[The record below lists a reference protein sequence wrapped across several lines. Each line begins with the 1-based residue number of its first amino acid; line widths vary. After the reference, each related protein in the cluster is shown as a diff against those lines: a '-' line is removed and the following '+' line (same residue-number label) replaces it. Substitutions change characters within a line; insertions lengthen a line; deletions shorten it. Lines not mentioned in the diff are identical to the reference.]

1 MNNKEVKILFM
12 GTAEFGIPTLKV
24 LNDNYNL
31 DAIITNYDKPSGR
44 GLKIKFSPVK
54 KFAINNNIKYFQPKN
69 LKDQSF
75 IDKIKSINPDIIVV
89 VAFRMIPKRIW
100 QIPKYGTINLHA
112 SLLPNYRGSA
122 PINWTII
129 NNENFTGVTTFFID
143 DKIDTGDI
151 LLQEKIKV
159 DKKINAGELHDKL
172 KVIGAITVKKT
183 IKEILNNTLIKKKQ
197 KQDGDY
203 KTAYKLDKENIKI
216 DWTKNC
222 LEIHNKIRGLSPFP
236 GARTSLINNK
246 GDIKRAIFY
255 ESEYIVQNHNFENG
269 QIIKEKDS
277 FKITCKD
284 GFIIIKNLKMEGKK
298 RMNTSSFLNGFNIE
312 NYKMVK

>member
-1 MNNKEVKILFM
+1 M

-54 KFAINNNIKYFQPKN
+54 KFAISNNIKYFQPKN

-89 VAFRMIPKRIW
+89 VAFRMIPKSIW

-277 FKITCKD
+277 FKITCND
-284 GFIIIKNLKMEGKK
+284 GYLLIKNLKIEGKK

>member
-24 LNDNYNL
+24 LNDNFNL
-31 DAIITNYDKPSGR
+31 DTIITNYDKPSGR

-54 KFAINNNIKYFQPKN
+54 NFAITNNIKYLQPKN

-75 IDKIKSINPDIIVV
+75 INKIISINPDIIVV
-89 VAFRMIPKRIW
+89 VAFRMIPKSIW
-100 QIPKYGTINLHA
+100 KIPKYGTINLHA

-122 PINWTII
+122 PINWAII

-143 DKIDTGDI
+143 DKIDTGDV

-183 IKEILNNTLIKKKQ
+183 ISEILNNTLIKKKQ

-246 GDIKRAIFY
+246 GNIKRAIFY
-255 ESEYIVQNHNFENG
+255 DSEYIIQNHNFENG

-277 FKITCKD
+277 FKITCND
-284 GFIIIKNLKMEGKK
+284 GYLLIKNLKIEGKQ

>member
-54 KFAINNNIKYFQPKN
+54 KFAISNNIKYFQPKN

-89 VAFRMIPKRIW
+89 VAFRMIPKSIW

-277 FKITCKD
+277 FKITCND
-284 GFIIIKNLKMEGKK
+284 GYLLINNLKIEGKK

>member
-24 LNDNYNL
+24 LNDNFNL
-31 DAIITNYDKPSGR
+31 DTIITNYDKPSGR

-54 KFAINNNIKYFQPKN
+54 NFAITNNIKYLQPKN

-75 IDKIKSINPDIIVV
+75 INKIISINPDIIVV
-89 VAFRMIPKRIW
+89 VAFRMIPKSIW
-100 QIPKYGTINLHA
+100 KIPKYGTINLHA

-122 PINWTII
+122 PINWAII

-143 DKIDTGDI
+143 DKIDTGDV

-172 KVIGAITVKKT
+172 NVIGASTVKKT
-183 IKEILNNTLIKKKQ
+183 IKEILNDTLIKKKQ
-197 KQDGDY
+197 KQDGNY

-246 GDIKRAIFY
+246 GDIKRTIFY

-277 FKITCKD
+277 FKITCND
-284 GFIIIKNLKMEGKK
+284 GYLLIKNLKIEGKQ
-298 RMNTSSFLNGFNIE
+298 RMKTSSFLNGFNIE

>member
-54 KFAINNNIKYFQPKN
+54 KFAISNNIKYFQPKN

-89 VAFRMIPKRIW
+89 VAFRMIPKSIW

-143 DKIDTGDI
+143 DKIDTGDV

-197 KQDGDY
+197 KQDRDY

-269 QIIKEKDS
+269 QIIKEKNS
-277 FKITCKD
+277 FKITCND
-284 GFIIIKNLKMEGKK
+284 GYLLIKNLKIEGKK

>member
-24 LNDNYNL
+24 LNDNFNL
-31 DAIITNYDKPSGR
+31 DTIITNYDKPSGR

-54 KFAINNNIKYFQPKN
+54 NFAITNNIKYLQPKN
-69 LKDQSF
+69 LKDKSF
-75 IDKIKSINPDIIVV
+75 INKIISINPDIIVV
-89 VAFRMIPKRIW
+89 VAFRMIPKSIW
-100 QIPKYGTINLHA
+100 KIPKYGTINLHA

-122 PINWTII
+122 PINWAII

-183 IKEILNNTLIKKKQ
+183 ISEILNNTLIKKKQ

-246 GDIKRAIFY
+246 GNIKRAIFY
-255 ESEYIVQNHNFENG
+255 DSEYIVQNHNFENG

-277 FKITCKD
+277 FKITCND
-284 GFIIIKNLKMEGKK
+284 GYLLIKNLKIEGKQ

>member
-54 KFAINNNIKYFQPKN
+54 KFAISNNIKYFQPKS

-75 IDKIKSINPDIIVV
+75 IDKIKLIDPDIIVV
-89 VAFRMIPKRIW
+89 VAFRMIPKSIW

-122 PINWTII
+122 PINWAII
-129 NNENFTGVTTFFID
+129 NNENYTGVTTFFID

-151 LLQEKIKV
+151 LLQEKIKL

-172 KVIGAITVKKT
+172 KVIGANTVKKT
-183 IKEILNNTLIKKKQ
+183 IKEILNNSLMKKKQ
-197 KQDGDY
+197 EYNVNY
-203 KTAYKLDKENIKI
+203 KTAYKLNKENIKI
-216 DWTKNC
+216 DWNQNC
-222 LEIHNKIRGLSPFP
+222 LNIHNKVRGLSPYP
-236 GARTSLINNK
+236 GARASLINNN
-246 GDIKRAIFY
+246 GNIKRVVLY
-255 ESEYIVQNHNFENG
+255 ECEHFIEDHNFENG
-269 QIIKEKDS
+269 QIIKEKDLI
-277 FKITCKD
+277 KITCKD
-284 GFIIIKNLKMEGKK
+284 GYIIIKNLKMEGKK

>member
-12 GTAEFGIPTLKV
+12 GTAEFGIPTLEILK
-24 LNDNYNL
+24 DNFNL

-44 GLKIKFSPVK
+44 GLKIEFSPVK
-54 KFAINNNIKYFQPKN
+54 KFAISNNIKYLQPKN
-69 LKDQSF
+69 LKEQSL
-75 IDKIKSINPDIIVV
+75 IDKITSINPDIIVV
-89 VAFRMIPKRIW
+89 VAFRMIPKSIW

-122 PINWTII
+122 PINWAII

-172 KVIGAITVKKT
+172 KVIGARTVKKT
-183 IKEILNNTLIKKKQ
+183 IQEILNNNLIQKKQ
-197 KQDGDY
+197 EHDGNY

-216 DWTKNC
+216 DWNQNC
-222 LEIHNKIRGLSPFP
+222 LEIYNKIRGLSPFP
-236 GARTSLINNK
+236 GSRASLINDN
-246 GDIKRAIFY
+246 GDVKRVIFY
-255 ESEYIVQNHNFENG
+255 ESEYVIEDHNFENG
-269 QIIKEKDS
+269 QITKEKD
-277 FKITCKD
+277 FINITCND
-284 GFIIIKNLKMEGKK
+284 GFIKIKNLKMEGKK
-298 RMNTSSFLNGFNIE
+298 RMNTSSFLNGFDIE
-312 NYKMVK
+312 NYRMFK

>member
-24 LNDNYNL
+24 LNDNFNL
-31 DAIITNYDKPSGR
+31 DTIITNYDKPSGR

-54 KFAINNNIKYFQPKN
+54 NFAITNNIKYLQPKN

-75 IDKIKSINPDIIVV
+75 INKIISINPDIIVV
-89 VAFRMIPKRIW
+89 VAFRMIPKSIW
-100 QIPKYGTINLHA
+100 KIPKYGTINLHA

-122 PINWTII
+122 PINWAII

-197 KQDGDY
+197 KQDGNY

-277 FKITCKD
+277 FKITCND
-284 GFIIIKNLKMEGKK
+284 GYLLIKNLKIEGKQ

>member
-1 MNNKEVKILFM
+1 MNNREVKILFM

-24 LNDNYNL
+24 LNDNFNL
-31 DAIITNYDKPSGR
+31 DTIITNYDKPSGR

-54 KFAINNNIKYFQPKN
+54 NFAITNNIKYLQPKN

-75 IDKIKSINPDIIVV
+75 INKIISINPDIIVV
-89 VAFRMIPKRIW
+89 VAFRMIPKSIW
-100 QIPKYGTINLHA
+100 KIPKYGTINLHA

-122 PINWTII
+122 PINWAII

-143 DKIDTGDI
+143 DKIDTGDV

-183 IKEILNNTLIKKKQ
+183 ISEILNNTLIKKKQ

-236 GARTSLINNK
+236 GARTCLINNK
-246 GDIKRAIFY
+246 GNIKRAIFY
-255 ESEYIVQNHNFENG
+255 DSEYIVQNHNFENG

-277 FKITCKD
+277 FKITCND
-284 GFIIIKNLKMEGKK
+284 GYLLIKNLKIEGKQ

>member
-12 GTAEFGIPTLKV
+12 GTAEFGIPTLEV
-24 LNDNYNL
+24 LKNNFNL

-44 GLKIKFSPVK
+44 GLKIEFSPVK
-54 KFAINNNIKYFQPKN
+54 KFAISNNIKYLQPKN
-69 LKDQSF
+69 LKEQSL
-75 IDKIKSINPDIIVV
+75 IDKITSINPDIIVV
-89 VAFRMIPKRIW
+89 VAFRMIPKSIW

-122 PINWTII
+122 PINWAII

-172 KVIGAITVKKT
+172 KVIGARTVKKT
-183 IKEILNNTLIKKKQ
+183 IQEILKNSLKQKKQ
-197 KQDGDY
+197 EHDGNY

-216 DWTKNC
+216 DWNQNC
-222 LEIHNKIRGLSPFP
+222 LEIYNKIRGLSPFP
-236 GARTSLINNK
+236 GSRASLINENEDVK
-246 GDIKRAIFY
+246 KVIFY
-255 ESEYIVQNHNFENG
+255 ESEYVIEDHNFENG
-269 QIIKEKDS
+269 QITKEKD
-277 FKITCKD
+277 FINITCND
-284 GFIIIKNLKMEGKK
+284 GFIKIKNLKMEGKK
-298 RMNTSSFLNGFNIE
+298 RMNTSSFLNGFDIE
-312 NYKMVK
+312 NYRMIK

>member
-24 LNDNYNL
+24 LNDNFNL
-31 DAIITNYDKPSGR
+31 DTIITNYDKPSGR

-54 KFAINNNIKYFQPKN
+54 NFAITNNIKYLQPKN

-75 IDKIKSINPDIIVV
+75 INKIISINPDIIVV
-89 VAFRMIPKRIW
+89 VAFRMIPKSIW
-100 QIPKYGTINLHA
+100 KIPKYGTINLHA

-122 PINWTII
+122 PINWAII

-143 DKIDTGDI
+143 DKIDTGDV

-197 KQDGDY
+197 KQDGNY
-203 KTAYKLDKENIKI
+203 KTAYKFDKENIKI

-269 QIIKEKDS
+269 QIIKEKDL
-277 FKITCKD
+277 FKITCND
-284 GFIIIKNLKMEGKK
+284 GYLLIKNLKIEGKK

>member
-31 DAIITNYDKPSGR
+31 NAIITNYDKPSGR

-54 KFAINNNIKYFQPKN
+54 KFAISNNIKYFQPKN

-89 VAFRMIPKRIW
+89 VAFRMIPKSIW

-143 DKIDTGDI
+143 DKIDTGDV

-197 KQDGDY
+197 KQDGNY

-277 FKITCKD
+277 FKITCND
-284 GFIIIKNLKMEGKK
+284 GYLLIKNLKIEGKQ

>member
-1 MNNKEVKILFM
+1 MNSKEVKILFM

-24 LNDNYNL
+24 LNDNFNL
-31 DAIITNYDKPSGR
+31 DTIITNYDKPSGR

-54 KFAINNNIKYFQPKN
+54 NFAITNNIKYLQPKN

-75 IDKIKSINPDIIVV
+75 INKIISINPDIIVV
-89 VAFRMIPKRIW
+89 VAFRMIPKSIW
-100 QIPKYGTINLHA
+100 KIPKYGTINLHA

-122 PINWTII
+122 PINWAII

-143 DKIDTGDI
+143 DKIDTGDV

-172 KVIGAITVKKT
+172 KVIGASTVKKT
-183 IKEILNNTLIKKKQ
+183 IKEILNNTLIRKKQ
-197 KQDGDY
+197 KKDGDY

-246 GDIKRAIFY
+246 GDIKRTIFY

-277 FKITCKD
+277 FKITCND
-284 GFIIIKNLKMEGKK
+284 GYLLIKNLKIEGKQ

>member
-24 LNDNYNL
+24 LNDNFNL
-31 DAIITNYDKPSGR
+31 DTIITNYDKPSGR

-54 KFAINNNIKYFQPKN
+54 NFAITNNIKYLQPKN

-75 IDKIKSINPDIIVV
+75 INKIISINPDIIVV
-89 VAFRMIPKRIW
+89 VAFRMIPKSIW
-100 QIPKYGTINLHA
+100 KIPKYGTINLHA

-122 PINWTII
+122 PINWAII

-143 DKIDTGDI
+143 DKIDTGDV

-197 KQDGDY
+197 KQDGNY

-277 FKITCKD
+277 FKITCND
-284 GFIIIKNLKMEGKK
+284 GYLLIKNLKIEGKK

>member
-1 MNNKEVKILFM
+1 
-12 GTAEFGIPTLKV
+12 
-24 LNDNYNL
+24 
-31 DAIITNYDKPSGR
+31 
-44 GLKIKFSPVK
+44 
-54 KFAINNNIKYFQPKN
+54 
-69 LKDQSF
+69 
-75 IDKIKSINPDIIVV
+75 
-89 VAFRMIPKRIW
+89 MIPKSIW

-143 DKIDTGDI
+143 DKIDTGDV

-255 ESEYIVQNHNFENG
+255 ESEFIVQNHNFENG

-277 FKITCKD
+277 FKITCND
-284 GFIIIKNLKMEGKK
+284 GYLLIKNLKIEGKK
-298 RMNTSSFLNGFNIE
+298 RMNISSFLNGFNIE

>member
-54 KFAINNNIKYFQPKN
+54 KFAISNNIKYFQPKN

-89 VAFRMIPKRIW
+89 VAFRMIPKSIW

-143 DKIDTGDI
+143 DKIDTGDV

-277 FKITCKD
+277 FKITCND
-284 GFIIIKNLKMEGKK
+284 GYLLIKNLKIEGKK

>member
-1 MNNKEVKILFM
+1 MNSKEVKILFM

-24 LNDNYNL
+24 LNDNFNL
-31 DAIITNYDKPSGR
+31 DTIITNYDKPSGR

-54 KFAINNNIKYFQPKN
+54 NFAITNNIKYLQPKN

-75 IDKIKSINPDIIVV
+75 INKIISINPDIIVV
-89 VAFRMIPKRIW
+89 VAFRMIPKSIW
-100 QIPKYGTINLHA
+100 KIPKYGTINLHA

-122 PINWTII
+122 PINWAII

-143 DKIDTGDI
+143 DKIDTGDV

-172 KVIGAITVKKT
+172 KVIGASTVKKT

-197 KQDGDY
+197 KQDGNY

-246 GDIKRAIFY
+246 GDIKRTIFY

-277 FKITCKD
+277 FKITCND
-284 GFIIIKNLKMEGKK
+284 GYLLIKNLKIEGKQ